1 MNSLGRDNA
10 LDDKDVCAGVSCGM
24 GRCMPDRTGAGKECV
39 CDSRWID
46 DNKDNPCNYQAKS
59 KLVAFLLS
67 FFMGGLG
74 ADWFYLS
81 CGTAGYIVAG
91 IAKII
96 FVLILP
102 GCGKALMSSGEGAAV
117 CGGCCLCI
125 MPGLIWCLAD
135 WIRIV
140 DNSFLDGN
148 GMPLYQDM

>member
-10 LDDKDVCAGVSCGM
+10 GDEKDECDGASCGM
-24 GRCMPDRTGAGKECV
+24 GDCRPRRTGYGKECV
-39 CDSRWID
+39 CDSRWMD
-46 DNKDNPCNYQAKS
+46 KDGEPCAYQAKS

-67 FFMGGLG
+67 FFLGGLG

-81 CGTAGYIVAG
+81 CGNAGYIVGG

-96 FVLILP
+96 FVWILP
-102 GCGKALMSSGEGAAV
+102 VCGKALMSSGEGAAM

-125 MPGLIWCLAD
+125 VPGLIWALAD
-135 WIRIV
+135 WIRVV
-140 DNSFLDGN
+140 DNSFPDGN